1 MNHRSIST
9 FRKLRPNAS
18 RFQSDLPT
26 ERSCKKRSTVFND
39 PCEAERRIRNST
51 RRRGE
56 SSIDKENWQ
65 ECATRRPMDDET
77 KRLLQNTAICLRSR
91 KGRLSANRRHVASEG
106 GKQTNRSRRKGGQ
119 HTLKALYLL
128 RRSCV
133 AMPLSTRCLAD
144 HPPAGG
150 VCLAH
155 RPLSLKT
162 CGQKVKTPLILHK
175 ISGVFF
181 APAQLGGKVCAARGR
196 SSALVRAIAR
206 ATLTRGAQQT
216 VLPQFC
222 RTKSENRDF
231 SC

>member
-1 MNHRSIST
+1 MLHR
-9 FRKLRPNAS
+9 
-18 RFQSDLPT
+18 
-26 ERSCKKRSTVFND
+26 
-39 PCEAERRIRNST
+39 
-51 RRRGE
+51 
-56 SSIDKENWQ
+56 KENWQ

-77 KRLLQNTAICLRSR
+77 KHLQRNTAVCLRSR

-106 GKQTNRSRRKGGQ
+106 GEQTNRSRRKDGQ
-119 HTLKALYLL
+119 HTLKALYFL

-144 HPPAGG
+144 HPPRWG

-162 CGQKVKTPLILHK
+162 CGQKVKTPLILRK

-181 APAQLGGKVCAARGR
+181 APAQLGGKVCVAWGR
-196 SSALVRAIAR
+196 SSALVRDIAR
-206 ATLTRGAQQT
+206 ATLTRGVQHT
-216 VLPQFC
+216 VLSQFC
-222 RTKSENRDF
+222 ATKSENRDF

>member
-1 MNHRSIST
+1 MRSGT
-9 FRKLRPNAS
+9 QDKEQHPATGRKLHP
-18 RFQSDLPT
+18 
-26 ERSCKKRSTVFND
+26 
-39 PCEAERRIRNST
+39 
-51 RRRGE
+51 
-56 SSIDKENWQ
+56 KENKR

-77 KRLLQNTAICLRSR
+77 KRLLQNTAVCLRSR
-91 KGRLSANRRHVASEG
+91 KDRLSANRRQVHRKVANKQIARVEKTGNTQKKNHVSYAVHVLLCPFRHG
-106 GKQTNRSRRKGGQ
+106 VWLI
-119 HTLKALYLL
+119 TL
-128 RRSCV
+128 
-133 AMPLSTRCLAD
+133 
-144 HPPAGG
+144 PAGG

-196 SSALVRAIAR
+196 SSALVRAIAQ

-222 RTKSENRDF
+222 TTKSENRDF